1 MQASQTY
8 KMSAYSKTGY
18 TASSTYG
25 SLGYG
30 ASKSSV
36 SSSMYGAGAS
46 SFGGYASGYGQ
57 NTNSG
62 ATGSKY
68 AYSSSSIGSTGASSM
83 RFKELEETEDK
94 INNEEESLTSGQV
107 RDGAS
112 FAEVQSEDMS
122 EADN

>member
-1 MQASQTY
+1 
-8 KMSAYSKTGY
+8 MSAYSKTGY

-30 ASKSSV
+30 QAKSSV

-62 ATGSKY
+62 ATGSNY
-68 AYSSSSIGSTGASSM
+68 AYASTSGYGSAGASSM

-94 INNEEESLTSGQV
+94 INNEEEALTEDQI

-112 FAEVQSEDMS
+112 FLQLQSTDM
-122 EADN
+122 EGV